1 MPDDKLTI
9 HIDWEQQRENPE
21 QVQVRYRSTDV
32 SGVAAFSA
40 DSIGKTKQE
49 SKVVTRGDKETTELV
64 DVPLTE
70 KEQGLADAQTQLHS
84 DIAPLVDALK
94 AVEMPVPTFKG
105 KPVGEAP
112 KLYRVLVDETTVKA
126 VVGGQIVD
134 VPEFKV
140 VALWGD
146 PGNPIRHELS
156 GGGDLAEILE
166 MAVTTARELA
176 ETHIGG

>member
-9 HIDWEQQRENPE
+9 HIDWEQQNANPE
-21 QVQVRYRSTDV
+21 QVQVRYRSADV

-40 DSIGKTKQE
+40 DSIGKKRQE
-49 SKVVTRGDKETTELV
+49 PKVVTRDGKDVTELV
-64 DVPLTE
+64 DVPLTA
-70 KEQGLADAQTQLHS
+70 KEQSLADAQGQLNV

-94 AVEMPVPTFKG
+94 AVELPRPTYKG

-112 KLYRVLVDETTVKA
+112 KLYRVLVDETTVKG
-126 VVGGQIVD
+126 VVNGELVD
-134 VPEFKV
+134 MPKFKV

-176 ETHIGG
+176 EAHIG

>member
-9 HIDWEQQRENPE
+9 HIDWEQQKSNPE
-21 QVQVRYRSTDV
+21 QVQVRYQSTDIN
-32 SGVAAFSA
+32 GVAAFSA
-40 DSIGKTKQE
+40 DIIGKTKQE
-49 SKVVTRGDKETTELV
+49 PRDGKMV
-64 DVPLTE
+64 DVPLSE
-70 KEQGLADAQTQLHS
+70 KEKGLADAQTQLYS

-94 AVEMPVPTFKG
+94 AVEMPVPTFRG

-126 VVGGQIVD
+126 VVKGQIVD

-146 PGNPIRHELS
+146 PGSPIRHELS